1 MWDVHVILTDSEYYS
16 IRGRFNNTKIMEI
29 NKNKNDSLFIKN
41 YKINRH
47 IRKDIGKKKGKL
59 MYLKNYFKNENNIK
73 KNNENK
79 NF

>member
-1 MWDVHVILTDSEYYS
+1 
-16 IRGRFNNTKIMEI
+16 MEI